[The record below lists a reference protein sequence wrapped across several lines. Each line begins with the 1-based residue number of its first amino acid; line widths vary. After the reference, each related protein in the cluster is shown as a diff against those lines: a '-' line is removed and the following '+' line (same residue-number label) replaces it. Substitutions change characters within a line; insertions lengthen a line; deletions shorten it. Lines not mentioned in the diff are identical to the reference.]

1 MQKYDVL
8 KNCNLSEEGFS
19 LSLTRG
25 EVRDDIDSNFSKPY
39 VEWHCDE
46 KFLAVNSIISGSDE
60 TEELDDKD
68 TEKFEDI
75 GANITDPNDMSGDS
89 EEDEVAIDDEFTGNL
104 EDSSEDETE
113 ETEEETEE
121 EIVEDE
127 EDFPDFDAM
136 SLVEVK
142 SYAKD
147 HNVDFAGLKKKADII
162 DAIIDE
168 LAEEE

>member
-8 KNCNLSEEGFS
+8 KNCNLSEDGFS

-46 KFLAVNSIISGSDE
+46 KFLAVNIVGGSEDE
-60 TEELDDKD
+60 TEELDDID

-89 EEDEVAIDDEFTGNL
+89 EDDEVAIDDEFTGNL

-113 ETEEETEE
+113 ETTEEET
-121 EIVEDE
+121 VEDE

-136 SLVEVK
+136 SLAEVK